1 MSKKQVIRINESQLR
16 QIVTESVKRVL
27 NEGIGDEYLDNFGK
41 SVSRSKR
48 FGNVK
53 DLSSWSEE
61 QFDSLNSTRKD
72 MHKKER
78 GVKTKGSTETRDW
91 LRRQTEKGN
100 PIIKYKKNPDEWMKK
115 HLDSVDESKI
125 KKAIKES
132 VKMVL
137 KENVWD
143 SVIDANDKETIE
155 KLENMGWNTDLWG
168 YIDLDWLNKKETFAV
183 GVQFFDYTASLGSEW
198 IPVGNLDD
206 CRAIVESLVKGETP
220 SNHDFLNRLQDC
232 FYSNEEYEDAT
243 SVGYEILALKPSGEA
258 LMLVAD
264 AKGFHKGNYILV
276 NTIIL

>member
-1 MSKKQVIRINESQLR
+1 MSKKQVIKINESQLR

-53 DLSSWSEE
+53 DLSSWSGE

-72 MHKKER
+72 MHKKGR

-100 PIIKYKKNPDEWMKK
+100 PIIKYKKNPDEWTKK

-132 VKMVL
+132 VKRVL
-137 KENVWD
+137 KEWEEPDYAANGKYYVAAD
-143 SVIDANDKETIE
+143 SNSDYFDDYDEAYNYALKLANNERKRFPDNWEEIHLMDNEEWQSIVIFNETGIHD
-155 KLENMGWNTDLWG
+155 LENGTFIPWG
-168 YIDLDWLNKKETFAV
+168 D
-183 GVQFFDYTASLGSEW
+183 
-198 IPVGNLDD
+198 
-206 CRAIVESLVKGETP
+206 
-220 SNHDFLNRLQDC
+220 
-232 FYSNEEYEDAT
+232 
-243 SVGYEILALKPSGEA
+243 
-258 LMLVAD
+258 
-264 AKGFHKGNYILV
+264 
-276 NTIIL
+276 

>member
-1 MSKKQVIRINESQLR
+1 MKQKIRINENQLK

-53 DLSSWSEE
+53 DLSSWSDE

-72 MHKKER
+72 MHKKGR

-91 LRRQTEKGN
+91 LRKQTEKGN

-132 VKMVL
+132 LKKMVNEL
-137 KENVWD
+137 TGWGSDPEDFVIIGDKLYPNKTYCLIKISQSGGLYAMFVTEYKDYFPDMLNDIKEFTNDQDIFHPMQDYIDDVHEIMQNDGVDEETAEMYADDVWLPVWD
-143 SVIDANDKETIE
+143 YD
-155 KLENMGWNTDLWG
+155 
-168 YIDLDWLNKKETFAV
+168 FAV
-183 GVQFFDYTASLGSEW
+183 FAPYG
-198 IPVGNLDD
+198 
-206 CRAIVESLVKGETP
+206 
-220 SNHDFLNRLQDC
+220 
-232 FYSNEEYEDAT
+232 
-243 SVGYEILALKPSGEA
+243 
-258 LMLVAD
+258 
-264 AKGFHKGNYILV
+264 LV
-276 NTIIL
+276 NSEPMSGIEMQQRINDTAKDSWLKH